1 MASWVLVPCLVSLRN
16 EFNLLSPARDK
27 ASDGAIGDTSHSASS
42 SDHNPDESGNTPYD
56 DSDDIDEVH
65 AIDVDSDLKKAGW
78 TMTKCVEIVVT
89 RHREGRDNRL
99 QNVIYNRRIWSRSWG
114 WTAREY
120 TGASAHTEH
129 AHFSARYTTDQERD
143 TRPWGLLAAE
153 EEAMPTADEVA
164 DAVIAKLKEQAGKD
178 VVYNGVNQDRVQKY
192 TTDPQSLVQ
201 AVFKP
206 NAEDN
211 GFMTWASALSFAHK
225 DLGYLKALLRK
236 TDDKVDVIGPQV
248 ASLLALFRQFIID
261 ESARDAQEQA
271 RDVAMKG
278 LLDVIHQMQ
287 QQPESVALS
296 NEQFEEL
303 QSFLGQ
309 KIVEAGRDAADAT
322 TWKLNRISEALAGAG
337 ETLSTADDEPP
348 QQ

>member
-1 MASWVLVPCLVSLRN
+1 MASWVLVTCLVSLRN
-16 EFNLLSPARDK
+16 EFNLLSPGRDK
-27 ASDGAIGDTSHSASS
+27 ASDGSIGDTSHSAGS
-42 SDHNPDESGNTPYD
+42 SDHNPDETGNTPYE
-56 DSDDIDEVH
+56 DSDGLNEVH
-65 AIDVDSDLKKAGW
+65 AIDVDNDLKKAGW
-78 TMTKCVEIVVT
+78 SMTKCVEIIVT

-120 TGASAHTEH
+120 TGSNAHTEH
-129 AHFSARYTTDQERD
+129 AHFSARYDTPQEND
-143 TRPWGLLAAE
+143 ARPWGLLEAE
-153 EEAMPTADEVA
+153 ENDMPTADEVA
-164 DAVIAKLKEQAGKD
+164 DAVIAKLKAQAGKD
-178 VVYNGVNQDRVQKY
+178 AVYDGVNQDRIQKY
-192 TTDPQSLVQ
+192 TTDAQSLVQ
-201 AVFKP
+201 VLFKP
-206 NAEDN
+206 TAEDN

-225 DLGYLKALLRK
+225 DLGYLKALTRK
-236 TDDKVDVIGPQV
+236 TDDKIDVLGPQV
-248 ASLLALFRQFIID
+248 VSLVNMFKQFIID

-271 RDVAMKG
+271 RDVAMKN

-287 QQPESVALS
+287 QQPGSVALS

-322 TWKLNRISEALAGAG
+322 TWKLNRIAEALAGAG
-337 ETLSTADDEPP
+337 ETLGTADDEPP